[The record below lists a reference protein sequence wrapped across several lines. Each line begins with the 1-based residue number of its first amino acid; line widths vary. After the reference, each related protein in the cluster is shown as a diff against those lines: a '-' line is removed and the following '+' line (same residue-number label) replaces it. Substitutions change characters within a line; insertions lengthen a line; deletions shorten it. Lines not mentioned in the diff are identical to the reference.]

1 MQRISHLTII
11 SLAIWIPGITL
22 AQSPS
27 ILESKV
33 ERHQGPPLW
42 ISAKTVASGD
52 KIIDLDLVN
61 SDTLRRRVERQRLAL
76 GSRAVSEKS
85 VPGEKPEIARIP
97 ASECKSE
104 SFQED
109 VRAGDGP
116 SSSLQDLATHAKS
129 IVHGTVSTVE
139 LGFSFGSP
147 SSLLRVDALETLKGR
162 TPESPFYLDYPVAQ
176 FKIGPFFFCNA
187 TKGFEPQPGDEVLFF
202 DFAGPV
208 DRSDTLYVPRVDQI
222 FFQKKGGG
230 IFMSNGLK
238 NTNDLRGLT
247 NLKEVINLLRSEKTR
262 TNGGVR

>member
-1 MQRISHLTII
+1 MQRMSHLTII
-11 SLAIWIPGITL
+11 SLIIWIPGITL
-22 AQSPS
+22 AAQSPS

-61 SDTLRRRVERQRLAL
+61 SDTLRRRVERQRLTL
-76 GSRAVSEKS
+76 GSIAEKS
-85 VPGEKPEIARIP
+85 VPGEKPEIVRIP
-97 ASECKSE
+97 ASECRSE

-116 SSSLQDLATHAKS
+116 SSSLQDLLIHAKS

-147 SSLLRVDALETLKGR
+147 SSLLGINALETLKGH
-162 TPESPFYLDYPVAQ
+162 TPESSFYLDYPVAR
-176 FKIGPFFFCNA
+176 FKIGPFSFCNA
-187 TKGFEPQPGDEVLFF
+187 TKGFEPRPGDEVLFF

-208 DRSDTLYVPRVDQI
+208 DRSGTLYVPRVDQI
-222 FFQKKGGG
+222 FFQKNGGG
-230 IFMSNGLK
+230 LFMANGLK
-238 NTNDLRGLT
+238 NTGDLRGLT
-247 NLKEVINLLRSEKTR
+247 NIKEIINLLRSEKMRAT
-262 TNGGVR
+262 GGAR